1 MKLTEQLLI
10 DKGFEFDKELQ
21 SYVKIHEENS
31 IQIIISQGF
40 FYPVLWQSPE
50 LSNEIE
56 QRVSLCSITELE
68 ELETIWALF
77 TGGTL

>member
-10 DKGFEFDKELQ
+10 EKGFEFDDIERCL
-21 SYVKIHEENS
+21 VKHKEENS
-31 IQIIISQGF
+31 LLLIYSFGF
-40 FYPVLWQSPE
+40 YYPVLSQIQDCSTE
-50 LSNEIE
+50 QE
-56 QRVSLCSITELE
+56 QRVSLQRITDLK